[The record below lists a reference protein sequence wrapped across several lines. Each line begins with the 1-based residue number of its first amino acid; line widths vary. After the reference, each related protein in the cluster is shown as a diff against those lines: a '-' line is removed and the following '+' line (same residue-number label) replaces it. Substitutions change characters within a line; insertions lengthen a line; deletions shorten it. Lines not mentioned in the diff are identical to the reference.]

1 MTGRQII
8 TQMILLA
15 FGGIFGIML
24 IEDSEAHVYNPRSI
38 PAPCSTG
45 VHLEKDLKELQLCSD
60 VKMKKMSRRKLFKV
74 ANNISKDYECVLYL
88 DKSVVCRLM
97 PKEDK

>member
-1 MTGRQII
+1 MFIGVVVGVIC
-8 TQMILLA
+8 
-15 FGGIFGIML
+15 L
-24 IEDSEAHVYNPRSI
+24 IGNVEAHVYNPRGI

-60 VKMKKMSRRKLFKV
+60 VKMKKMSRSKLFRF
-74 ANNISKDYECVLYL
+74 ANNIAEDYECVLYK

-97 PKEDK
+97 PKKEPK